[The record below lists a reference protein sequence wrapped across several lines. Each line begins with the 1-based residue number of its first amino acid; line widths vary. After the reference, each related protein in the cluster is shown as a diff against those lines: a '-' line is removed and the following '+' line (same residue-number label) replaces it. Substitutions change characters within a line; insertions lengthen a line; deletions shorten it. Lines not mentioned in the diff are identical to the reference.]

1 MPTLT
6 KVYAWMVLPLF
17 ALGVESVVANEP
29 YVEYRGL
36 YGSLADMAGDIRQ
49 GYDSEQH
56 VVMMDFGHTCNLAP
70 AQLEAV
76 KHINDSVHVLFVL
89 SQYLDEAT
97 VIRALRLGVDGYLTL
112 SSSPDTV
119 LWAIHSVAAGQS
131 FLEPQVTPV
140 VLSELRKP
148 LMAARE
154 SDTEVDL
161 STRERA
167 LLQLAADG
175 LNNRQIAEVLGIR
188 DKTVRNIW
196 STLFE
201 KIHLNDRTQAV
212 LWAIRTGYAELR

>member
-17 ALGVESVVANEP
+17 ALGVESVVSREP
-29 YVEYRGL
+29 FIEFKGL
-36 YGSLADMAGDIRQ
+36 YTSLTEMVDVIQSGSN
-49 GYDSEQH
+49 SEQH
-56 VVMMDFGHTCNLAP
+56 VVMMDFGHTCHLAP
-70 AQLEAV
+70 AELEVV
-76 KHINDSVHVLFVL
+76 KRIHHSVHILFVL
-89 SQYLDEAT
+89 SQYLEEAT
-97 VIRALRLGVDGYLTL
+97 VIRALRLGAQGYLTL

-154 SDTEVDL
+154 SDAQVDL
-161 STRERA
+161 NARERA
-167 LLQLAADG
+167 ILQLAADG

-188 DKTVRNIW
+188 DKTVRNLW

>member
-17 ALGVESVVANEP
+17 ALGVASVVTHEP
-29 YVEYRGL
+29 FVDYQGL
-36 YGSLADMAGDIRQ
+36 YLTLPEMLDVLSSGKK
-49 GYDSEQH
+49 SEQH
-56 VVMMDFGHTCNLAP
+56 VVLMDFEQTCNLTP
-70 AQLEAV
+70 DELKAV
-76 KHINDSVHVLFVL
+76 KRANDSVHILFVL

-97 VIRALRLGVDGYLTL
+97 VIRALRLGAEGYLTL
-112 SSSPDTV
+112 SSTPDTV
-119 LWAIHSVAAGQS
+119 LWAINSVAAGQS

-154 SDTEVDL
+154 SDVQVDL
-161 STRERA
+161 NERERA

-175 LNNRQIAEVLGIR
+175 LSNRQIAEVLGIR
-188 DKTVRNIW
+188 DKTVRNLW

-201 KIHLNDRTQAV
+201 KVHLNDRTQAV